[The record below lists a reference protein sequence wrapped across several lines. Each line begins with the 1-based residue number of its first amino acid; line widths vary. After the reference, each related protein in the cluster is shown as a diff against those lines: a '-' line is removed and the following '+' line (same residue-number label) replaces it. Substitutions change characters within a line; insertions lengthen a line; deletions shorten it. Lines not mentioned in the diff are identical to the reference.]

1 MKYTARINYD
11 ATQNAAKG
19 FKYMMEINNA
29 DCEAVD
35 YISVNDNK
43 EETIQKELL
52 NYINNL

>member
-11 ATQNAAKG
+11 AVASKG
-19 FKYMMEINNA
+19 FKYMVEINNA

-35 YISVNDNK
+35 YISVNDDK

-52 NYINNL
+52 NYINNQ